1 MERSLK
7 QTSLRILTFIVTFAG
22 MMLGLSLMPLLPQ
35 PLPTIISFLIA
46 FVTFMNHGRTGMS
59 IGSLLVGL
67 GLIYHLSRTN
77 IISQMSMVP
86 LVRELVIIILLSPFI
101 ALPFLFHRYE
111 DVIAINLGI
120 IAAMLLFFSQTYYFA
135 IPLILIAAVLYKKTK
150 LGLTVSYYVL
160 ISVPLQ
166 IMQYLK
172 YVLSLSNI
180 YWWEDPAA
188 DPFLYV
194 PLTDVLKDMQASMA
208 QIRLIEA
215 TKVVET
221 IAGQVTFSPD
231 IHMAQTTEA
240 ILTRYFDSLPGIVL
254 FLVIVIGLVSATA
267 FMAQALVTKSY
278 TMHAEILLPAMTAA
292 SATALFFLFLI
303 GLQGP
308 LAFRAKIDSSQMIF
322 GILATSIFTI
332 FASIV
337 NYAPKKRAT
346 MEIRSMMI
354 MEKAKEL
361 ARARLQVLEWSL
373 NKVKNSIPI
382 DVSSTEGKMLT
393 IKDNLND
400 ILSKTSA
407 GLYDSAELDEKL
419 NELDKKINNEI
430 DNLMSKLNVSL
441 EEYQIYVNGE
451 YSTWI
456 GKLADIGL
464 EVKTTVKT
472 DFQKELP
479 LEMRINRIKEVL
491 EGGRSLV
498 TEVIQVAEQIYA
510 IIRSLYDPKLP
521 EESLTI
527 TFVKKNLDEKTTP
540 WISIEALFTS
550 LNNWEKQYSA
560 EVSKSVEYLQKSLT
574 SIVNLSNQSERLLV
588 LGDNLSKLMDHAK
601 MAEEIKISIE
611 KKPLNVMNVM
621 IIGDVLQS
629 SLSIARDVLS
639 ILYEELKSNEESIES
654 LLFTKD
660 YLWEKNVTLR
670 EQMTS
675 EMNVIFNSSKY
686 ELNQVLEHL
695 PKSLSYIDECIGTIA
710 RYNEIKELLLHY
722 PIAEISIE
730 DLLRQKKHISAH
742 DLPFEPKHAEEY
754 LRLFY
759 SQRYR
764 EFSFD
769 KTNMFLTRR
778 T

>member
-1 MERSLK
+1 MERALK
-7 QTSLRILTFIVTFAG
+7 QTSLRILTFIVTFAS
-22 MMLGLSLMPLLPQ
+22 MMLGLSLMPLFPQ
-35 PLPTIISFLIA
+35 PLPTIVSFLIA
-46 FVTFMNHGRTGMS
+46 FVTFMNHGRTGML

-86 LVRELVIIILLSPFI
+86 LVRVLVIIILLFLFV

-150 LGLTVSYYVL
+150 LGLTVTYYVL

-166 IMQYLK
+166 LMQYLK

-180 YWWEDPAA
+180 YWWEDPTA

-194 PLTDVLKDMQASMA
+194 PLPDVLKDMQASMA

-231 IHMAQTTEA
+231 IHMAQTMEA
-240 ILTRYFDSLPGIVL
+240 VLTRYFDSLPGIVL

-267 FMAQALVTKSY
+267 FMAQALVTKGY

-308 LAFRAKIDSSQMIF
+308 LAFRAKIDSSQMIV
-322 GILATSIFTI
+322 GVLATSIFTI
-332 FASIV
+332 FASIA

-346 MEIRSMMI
+346 MEMRSKMI

-393 IKDNLND
+393 IKDKLND

-407 GLYDSAELDEKL
+407 GLYDSSELDEKL
-419 NELDKKINNEI
+419 NELDKRINNEI

-491 EGGRSLV
+491 EGGRFLV
-498 TEVIQVAEQIYA
+498 TEVIQVVEQTYA

-527 TFVKKNLDEKTTP
+527 TFVKKKLDEKTTP
-540 WISIEALFTS
+540 WIAIEALFTA

-560 EVSKSVEYLQKSLT
+560 EISKSVEYLQKSLT

-588 LGDNLSKLMDHAK
+588 LGDNLSKLMDYAK
-601 MAEEIKISIE
+601 MAEEIKIGIE

-695 PKSLSYIDECIGTIA
+695 PKSLSYLDECVGTIV

-742 DLPFEPKHAEEY
+742 DLPFEPKYAEEY

-769 KTNMFLTRR
+769 KANMVLMRR
-778 T
+778 A

>member
-430 DNLMSKLNVSL
+430 DSLMSKLNVSL

-527 TFVKKNLDEKTTP
+527 TFVKKNLDEKATP

>member
-1 MERSLK
+1 
-7 QTSLRILTFIVTFAG
+7 
-22 MMLGLSLMPLLPQ
+22 
-35 PLPTIISFLIA
+35 
-46 FVTFMNHGRTGMS
+46 
-59 IGSLLVGL
+59 
-67 GLIYHLSRTN
+67 
-77 IISQMSMVP
+77 
-86 LVRELVIIILLSPFI
+86 
-101 ALPFLFHRYE
+101 
-111 DVIAINLGI
+111 
-120 IAAMLLFFSQTYYFA
+120 
-135 IPLILIAAVLYKKTK
+135 
-150 LGLTVSYYVL
+150 
-160 ISVPLQ
+160 
-166 IMQYLK
+166 
-172 YVLSLSNI
+172 
-180 YWWEDPAA
+180 
-188 DPFLYV
+188 
-194 PLTDVLKDMQASMA
+194 
-208 QIRLIEA
+208 
-215 TKVVET
+215 
-221 IAGQVTFSPD
+221 
-231 IHMAQTTEA
+231 
-240 ILTRYFDSLPGIVL
+240 
-254 FLVIVIGLVSATA
+254 
-267 FMAQALVTKSY
+267 
-278 TMHAEILLPAMTAA
+278 
-292 SATALFFLFLI
+292 
-303 GLQGP
+303 
-308 LAFRAKIDSSQMIF
+308 
-322 GILATSIFTI
+322 
-332 FASIV
+332 
-337 NYAPKKRAT
+337 
-346 MEIRSMMI
+346 
-354 MEKAKEL
+354 
-361 ARARLQVLEWSL
+361 
-373 NKVKNSIPI
+373 
-382 DVSSTEGKMLT
+382 MLT

-560 EVSKSVEYLQKSLT
+560 EISKSVEYLQKSLT

-588 LGDNLSKLMDHAK
+588 LGDNLSKLMDYAK

-611 KKPLNVMNVM
+611 KKPLNVMNVL

-686 ELNQVLEHL
+686 ELKQVLEHL

-710 RYNEIKELLLHY
+710 GYNEIKELLLHY

-769 KTNMFLTRR
+769 KTNMFLMRR

>member
-1 MERSLK
+1 MERALK

-86 LVRELVIIILLSPFI
+86 LVRELVIIILLFPFV

-231 IHMAQTTEA
+231 VHLAQTTEA

-267 FMAQALVTKSY
+267 FMAQALMTKSY

-332 FASIV
+332 FASIL

-346 MEIRSMMI
+346 MEMRSMMI

-373 NKVKNSIPI
+373 KKVKNSIPLDI
-382 DVSSTEGKMLT
+382 SSTEGKMLT

-560 EVSKSVEYLQKSLT
+560 EISKSVEYLQKSLT

-588 LGDNLSKLMDHAK
+588 LGDNLSKLMDYAK

-611 KKPLNVMNVM
+611 KKPLNVMNVL

-686 ELNQVLEHL
+686 ELKQVLEHL

-710 RYNEIKELLLHY
+710 GYNEIKELLLHY

-769 KTNMFLTRR
+769 KTNMFLMRR

>member
-1 MERSLK
+1 
-7 QTSLRILTFIVTFAG
+7 
-22 MMLGLSLMPLLPQ
+22 
-35 PLPTIISFLIA
+35 
-46 FVTFMNHGRTGMS
+46 
-59 IGSLLVGL
+59 
-67 GLIYHLSRTN
+67 
-77 IISQMSMVP
+77 MVP
-86 LVRELVIIILLSPFI
+86 LVRILVIIVLLFLFV

-120 IAAMLLFFSQTYYFA
+120 IAAMLLFFGQTYYFA

-166 IMQYLK
+166 LMQYLK

-231 IHMAQTTEA
+231 IHMAQTMQA
-240 ILTRYFDSLPGIVL
+240 VLTRYFDSLPGIVL

-278 TMHAEILLPAMTAA
+278 TMQAEILLPAMTAA
-292 SATALFFLFLI
+292 SATALFFLLLI

-308 LAFRAKIDSSQMIF
+308 LAFRAKIDSSQMIV
-322 GILATSIFTI
+322 GVLATSIFTI
-332 FASIV
+332 FASIA

-346 MEIRSMMI
+346 MEMRSKMI

-382 DVSSTEGKMLT
+382 NVSSTEGKMLT
-393 IKDNLND
+393 IKDKLND

-419 NELDKKINNEI
+419 NELDKRINNEI
-430 DNLMSKLNVSL
+430 DNLMYKLNVSL

-464 EVKTTVKT
+464 EVKTTAKT

-479 LEMRINRIKEVL
+479 LEMRINRIKEIL
-491 EGGRSLV
+491 EGGQFLV
-498 TEVIQVAEQIYA
+498 TEVSQVVEQTYA

-527 TFVKKNLDEKTTP
+527 TFVNQKIDEKTTP
-540 WISIEALFTS
+540 WIAIEALFTA

-560 EVSKSVEYLQKSLT
+560 EISKSVEYLQKSLN

-588 LGDNLSKLMDHAK
+588 LGDNLSKLMDYAK
-601 MAEEIKISIE
+601 MAEEIKIGIE

-639 ILYEELKSNEESIES
+639 ILYEELKSKEESIES

-670 EQMTS
+670 ERMTS
-675 EMNVIFNSSKY
+675 EMEVIFNSSKY

-695 PKSLSYIDECIGTIA
+695 PKSLSYLDECVGTIV

-722 PIAEISIE
+722 PIAEIAIE
-730 DLLRQKKHISAH
+730 DLLRQKKYISAH
-742 DLPFEPKHAEEY
+742 DLPFEPKYAEEY

-769 KTNMFLTRR
+769 KANMFLMRR
-778 T
+778 A

>member
-1 MERSLK
+1 MERALK

-86 LVRELVIIILLSPFI
+86 LVRELVIIILLFPFV

-231 IHMAQTTEA
+231 VHLAQTTEA

-267 FMAQALVTKSY
+267 FMAQALMTKSY

-332 FASIV
+332 FASIL

-346 MEIRSMMI
+346 MEMRSMMI

-373 NKVKNSIPI
+373 KKVKNSIPLDI
-382 DVSSTEGKMLT
+382 SSTEGKMLT

-560 EVSKSVEYLQKSLT
+560 EISKSVEYLQKSLT

-588 LGDNLSKLMDHAK
+588 LGDNLSKLMDYAK

-686 ELNQVLEHL
+686 ELKQVLEHL

-710 RYNEIKELLLHY
+710 GYNEIKELLLHY

-769 KTNMFLTRR
+769 KTNMFLMRR